1 MFLVPDILFFQ
12 EEDIIFT
19 KLVFCF
25 FFVFFLSKLG
35 IFILAEDLFYS
46 SIPYIL
52 KIGLLFKKNMYSLP
66 PLI

>member
-12 EEDIIFT
+12 EEDIISEHYFYQT
-19 KLVFCF
+19 GFLF
-25 FFVFFLSKLG
+25 FFNKLG

-52 KIGLLFKKNMYSLP
+52 KIGLLFKKICTHYLH
-66 PLI
+66 

>member
-12 EEDIIFT
+12 EEDIISEHYFYQT
-19 KLVFCF
+19 GFLF
-25 FFVFFLSKLG
+25 FFLQIG
-35 IFILAEDLFYS
+35 NFYFTIRS
-46 SIPYIL
+46 FYFSIPYIL